1 MLLLPVLVIHSHFLL
16 LQRAKTTPPVKR
28 YVILGYSVDTVGR
41 FVGDLRLVILTLVVT
56 LGNI

>member
-1 MLLLPVLVIHSHFLL
+1 MLLLPVLVLHFPLL
-16 LQRAKTTPPVKR
+16 HRAKTPPVKK

>member
-1 MLLLPVLVIHSHFLL
+1 MLLLPVLVLHSHFLL
-16 LQRAKTTPPVKR
+16 LHRAKTALVKK